1 MATRIN
7 PVKTIPTKTS
17 PDQLWIE
24 WHGALIKNFGKKTA
38 NMLFI
43 QAWNKRGGVEA
54 RANTTTLRG
63 YLSEYGLSIERGT
76 MSAVADFG
84 LGVWDSITGIF
95 SIGSKILMVIGI
107 VILGT
112 VAFIVYRVVKKVTA

>member
-1 MATRIN
+1 MATKIN

-24 WHGALIKNFGKKTA
+24 WHKALIRNFGKKTA

-43 QAWNKRGGVEA
+43 QAWNKRGGVDA
-54 RANTTTLRG
+54 KANTTTLRG
-63 YLSEYGLSIERGT
+63 YLDEYGLSIEKG
-76 MSAVADFG
+76 MLSSVADFG
-84 LGVWDSITGIF
+84 LGVWDSVTGMF
-95 SIGSKILMVIGI
+95 AMGGKILLIIGI

-112 VAFIVYRVVKKVTA
+112 VAFIVYRVVKKATT